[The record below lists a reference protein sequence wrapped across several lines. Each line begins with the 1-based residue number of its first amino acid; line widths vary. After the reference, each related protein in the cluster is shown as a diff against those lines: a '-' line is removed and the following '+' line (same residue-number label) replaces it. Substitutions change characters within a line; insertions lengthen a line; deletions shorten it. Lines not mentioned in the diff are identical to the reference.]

1 MLPPLSST
9 DRWKFLATCC
19 LSFVIALSVAA
30 AGYFT
35 VMSPV
40 KQTVL
45 KFDSQPSWAGQSFR
59 WSNHLS
65 GEWTLADSG
74 LILQPHRHGTFETV
88 LSNKEHGGLTVLL
101 FGHGGQGF
109 RLAVSV
115 SEDGTN
121 FRTVHRSTS
130 LENQIRLDLSADTL
144 PLSRVWLRLSASNE
158 ASSGTDSDALLSRI
172 RMFVVPPDQSLIN
185 IPILVLV
192 ALIPPLAFLTR
203 YCHSH
208 RGALLFSF
216 LIQGGVILL
225 IWGAT
230 AQQSFSL
237 SPAWEFDSIVHKGNL
252 YLAIV
257 YAFLIGVMGWQVRRA
272 HDARAWQITWECLA
286 LGGVLCLGAM
296 NRLDAL
302 LFTSWD
308 SLLPDALDYKQ
319 LAEALHSPLETGAR
333 EPLWVWMIA
342 GWFALTEP
350 SGLSLRLFSLM
361 MSIVLLVMTYLFI
374 RNYTQQP
381 TLALLVATLM
391 AFNPFLVHLS
401 VEGIRDEI
409 FTATV
414 MVVLYLVLMPH
425 IHMSFPV
432 QIAGLSL
439 ACAASLLLRFNS
451 YTFLLPLLAV
461 WAWRQERLHRM
472 AVVIP
477 VLSLVLV
484 AIPVLEHNAR
494 QFGDPMHLVNVH
506 SRWARNQE
514 FVIMKQTGCA
524 GCPSRE
530 EFALDGYAGPAITA
544 TDYFFRLHSLQDL
557 FEGTVQ
563 GFLDVYARPTDS
575 FAAQTGTHTS
585 IGYVLYLIGFCTLIL
600 SPHRA
605 LLAII
610 ILIANVVPFLIWIG
624 LSIRLLT
631 HTIPFATLILAYG
644 IWWPCHRLFLAFTH
658 SSWDHVCTAAKE
670 PARTHLLAR

>member
-35 VMSPV
+35 VVSPV

-45 KFDSQPSWAGQSFR
+45 KFDSQPSGAGQSFR
-59 WSNHLS
+59 WGNHLS
-65 GEWTLADSG
+65 GEWTLSDSG

-88 LSNKEHGGLTVLL
+88 LPNKEHGGLTVLL

-115 SEDGTN
+115 SEDGTS

-130 LENQIRLDLSADTL
+130 LENQIRLDLSADTVH
-144 PLSRVWLRLSASNE
+144 LSRVWLRLSASNE
-158 ASSGTDSDALLSRI
+158 ASSGTDSYALLSRI
-172 RMFVVPPDQSLIN
+172 RMFVVQPDQSLIN

-208 RGALLFSF
+208 RGALLFTL
-216 LIQGGVILL
+216 LIQGGVLLL

-230 AQQSFSL
+230 AQQSFSF

-257 YAFLIGVMGWQVRRA
+257 YALLIGVMAWQIHRA
-272 HDARAWQITWECLA
+272 HDARAWRITWECLA
-286 LGGVLCLGAM
+286 LGGLLCLGAM

-319 LAEALHSPLETGAR
+319 LAEALHSPFETGAR

-350 SGLSLRLFSLM
+350 SGLDLRVFSLM
-361 MSIVLLVMTYLFI
+361 MSIMLLVITYLFI

-381 TLALLVATLM
+381 TLALLVAALM

-414 MVVLYLVLMPH
+414 IVVLYLVLMPH
-425 IHMSFPV
+425 IHMPFPV
-432 QIAGLSL
+432 QVAGLSL

-461 WAWRQERLHRM
+461 WAWRQERSQRI

-484 AIPVLEHNAR
+484 AIPVLEHNAG

-514 FVIMKQTGCA
+514 FVVMKQAGCA

-544 TDYFFRLHSLQDL
+544 TDYFFRLHSLEDL
-557 FEGTVQ
+557 FEGTVR
-563 GFLDVYARPTDS
+563 GYLDVYVRPTDS

-658 SSWDHVCTAAKE
+658 SSWDHVCTATKE